1 MEISFGYSHYLKTY
15 WYQGGLPSVKY
26 GMYGGRLKK
35 KGPNKTTLE
44 HIRPHSQGGP
54 TTIDN
59 LSLATSRNNNRRGC
73 KPLQDVLNIEVVAN
87 YLKQFKGVLYKKL
100 DGNKYIQLI
109 LATLENLGV
118 DVGQIRK
125 AL

>member
-15 WYQGGLPSVKY
+15 WYEGGLPSVKK

-59 LSLATSRNNNRRGC
+59 LGLATYSNNNRRGC
-73 KPLQDVLNIEVVAN
+73 KPLQGVVNIEDISN

-109 LATLENLGV
+109 LTALKELGI
-118 DVGQIRK
+118 DTERIK
-125 AL
+125 L

>member
-1 MEISFGYSHYLKTY
+1 MEVSFGYSHYLKTY
-15 WYQGGLPSVKY
+15 WYQGKLPSVKN

-44 HIRPHSQGGP
+44 HILPHSQGGP
-54 TTIDN
+54 TTIGN
-59 LSLATSRNNNRRGC
+59 LSLTTSSNNNRRGC
-73 KPLQDVLNIEVVAN
+73 KPLQDVLIPEVVAN
-87 YLKQFKGVLYKKL
+87 YLRQFKGVLYKKL